1 MKIKVIAVMALLALS
16 ACGAPSV
23 WAPDDKVAAAR
34 YVAEPPRSV
43 TLFTVISTRNGSG
56 AHSGLL
62 INASQQVLFDP
73 AGTWQLPTL
82 PERNDVHYGITPKM
96 VNFYIDY
103 HARETFYVVQQTV
116 VVTPEIAELVKQKAE
131 AYGAVPKAECA
142 NSISAILGSVP
153 GFEAIGHTWF
163 PKKLMAEFAT
173 LPGATYKKITDDSAD
188 KNYGVLIVQAEE
200 VAADPGRMN

>member
-1 MKIKVIAVMALLALS
+1 MKIQVLAVMALLALG
-16 ACGAPSV
+16 ACGAKSV

-73 AGTWQLPTL
+73 AGSWQLPSL

-116 VVTPEIAELVKQKAE
+116 VVTPEVAELVKQRAE
-131 AYGAVPKAECA
+131 AYGPVPQAQCS
-142 NSISAILGSVP
+142 NSISTVLEGVP
-153 GFEAIGHTWF
+153 GFQSIGHTWF
-163 PKKLMAEFAT
+163 PKKLMDEFAT
-173 LPGATYKKITDDSAD
+173 LPGATYKKITDNDAD
-188 KNYGVLIVQAEE
+188 KHYGVLIKQAEE
-200 VAADPGRMN
+200 VAADPGRNR